1 MYHTCYKTDTKNTT
15 RQDDKVSW
23 DESDVA
29 DNFKVALSYLKKYRL
44 YFNERKIIYRPRKHL
59 TIVFEF

>member
-29 DNFKVALSYLKKYRL
+29 DNFKVALSYLKNTECIL
-44 YFNERKIIYRPRKHL
+44 MKIIYRPRKHL